1 MLTGDLALIWMSSH
15 IPFTMGFV
23 IAGAALSKLVLVH
36 DTSDSDPRDLFG
48 AYEERSEEELS
59 EGLKWF
65 YCAGLAIALAGMTV
79 ISFCHV
85 YKDIPNQRIHKYG
98 RATARFV
105 AAIIILLLP
114 LAQSLNSLDIIS
126 ITTCLVVLTLWI
138 EIFGASCV
146 KDPFWVPCKRHC
158 TYSAR
163 CHMSKKELAASSKGG
178 QIVNVEEI
186 ARKGKGEKGGYQTV

>member
-1 MLTGDLALIWMSSH
+1 
-15 IPFTMGFV
+15 MGFM
-23 IAGAALSKLVLVH
+23 ISASALSKFVLAH
-36 DTSDSDPRDLFG
+36 DTADADPQTLLDT
-48 AYEERSEEELS
+48 YEARSEEELS
-59 EGLKWF
+59 QGLRWF
-65 YCAGLAIALAGMTV
+65 YCAGLSIALAGMTV

-105 AAIIILLLP
+105 AALIILLLP
-114 LAQSLNSLDIIS
+114 LKRSLDSLDLIS
-126 ITTCLVVLTLWI
+126 ITTSLVVLTLWI

-146 KDPFWVPCKRHC
+146 KDPFWTPCKRHC

-163 CHMSKKELAASSKGG
+163 CHMSKKDLAASSKGG

-186 ARKGKGEKGGYQTV
+186 ARKGKGEKGGYHTV